1 MDAKMN
7 IIVRLIVLLLA
18 AIGVAAIVDYSDVY
32 DVPMIELSKQNEPL
46 AVTPSA
52 QAEEFGGHG
61 FSQEGL
67 DRIQVMMET
76 AIQDGRIMSAIA
88 MVARDGEVAW
98 IGTAGE
104 MGPGVPMRNDAII
117 PLASVGKMFT
127 ATAAMI
133 LYERGVISLNDP
145 VSKFIPEFANVKV
158 AVTNEAGETGLVE
171 PQNPVTIYHML
182 THTGGLKVTGDDFWT
197 VRGAHVARTTTTEF
211 ARALAEL
218 PLQSQPG
225 AEFNYG
231 VTGASYEVLAAVI
244 ETVSGMTLETF
255 MADNI
260 FEPLGLDDTY
270 FYVPEEKS
278 ERMPAFYRK
287 ENGELQLERAY
298 GEDFPRTTYFHGG
311 GGVRSAPG
319 DISRFARLFLEGG
332 AVDGVRILSPETIQ
346 LMISDHLGEKS
357 TFQGFNGELSW
368 GFGAAVLIKDRL
380 SEDGVLKQYG
390 WVGGNYAKLWIDPS
404 EKIVAYFAFTLTSPG
419 DIALLF
425 EFDPLVYAAMT
436 ESYIDPSTTLTEVH

>member
-7 IIVRLIVLLLA
+7 IIVGLIVLLLA

-197 VRGAHVARTTTTEF
+197 VRGAHAARTTTTEF
-211 ARALAEL
+211 A
-218 PLQSQPG
+218 
-225 AEFNYG
+225 
-231 VTGASYEVLAAVI
+231 
-244 ETVSGMTLETF
+244 
-255 MADNI
+255 
-260 FEPLGLDDTY
+260 
-270 FYVPEEKS
+270 
-278 ERMPAFYRK
+278 
-287 ENGELQLERAY
+287 
-298 GEDFPRTTYFHGG
+298 
-311 GGVRSAPG
+311 
-319 DISRFARLFLEGG
+319 
-332 AVDGVRILSPETIQ
+332 
-346 LMISDHLGEKS
+346 
-357 TFQGFNGELSW
+357 
-368 GFGAAVLIKDRL
+368 
-380 SEDGVLKQYG
+380 
-390 WVGGNYAKLWIDPS
+390 
-404 EKIVAYFAFTLTSPG
+404 
-419 DIALLF
+419 
-425 EFDPLVYAAMT
+425 
-436 ESYIDPSTTLTEVH
+436 